1 MSIKSVTKEIAYAD
15 LNIDEAIE
23 LLQEVKRKKDLF
35 TGIGREIND
44 IRKPSWVLAISRRE
58 MMSVDLPV
66 INPNPTNPQ

>member
-44 IRKPSWVLAISRRE
+44 IRKPSWVLAISMRE